1 MTKPVHAIVVNLDP
15 VSVWIAAEYG
25 RYFSLQQ
32 NLVINNRNL
41 FLVSLIK
48 EIVIRIFL
56 HMQFSDFTI

>member
-1 MTKPVHAIVVNLDP
+1 MTKSVHAIVVNLDP
-15 VSVWIAAEYG
+15 VSVWIVAEYG